1 MLDEEVGAVV
11 ELEEAVE
18 KEGGSVFLAEGEF
31 VSGEIEGG
39 GFSELGGF
47 DFDVAIAAVVSNS
60 EN

>member
-1 MLDEEVGAVV
+1 MV